1 MLRLNFCV
9 RDGNRWIPQAIVTGN
24 VSGSSVHSRFPSLR
38 SLPLPLRFRSASG
51 FRFLRSALHSL
62 ASAPSKPHRIDLES
76 SSVPL
81 RFSAPAFALASSLR
95 FLLSQQC
102 LALDQALDRL
112 VSASYIC
119 YHTSTADLST
129 SSSLRGLTYLRSG
142 SLLLQGGFTLR
153 CLQRLSRPHFASL
166 LCPWQNNSFTRGA
179 SIPVLSY

>member
-1 MLRLNFCV
+1 MGTGGSLRLLSPEMFQV
-9 RDGNRWIPQAIVTGN
+9 RPLAR
-24 VSGSSVHSRFPSLR
+24 SSLHSVPFR
-38 SLPLPLRFRSASG
+38 LPLRFRSSSG
-51 FRFLRSALHSL
+51 FRFLHSVLPSL

-81 RFSAPAFALASSLR
+81 RFFALAFSLR
-95 FLLSQQC
+95 FPLSQQC

-112 VSASYIC
+112 VSASSIC